1 VVAREGERATPAVTA
16 PTQLRRYLNFAR
28 LPDPA
33 LEVARR
39 VLDDDPAFRERVA
52 MSTGE
57 VVVGRAGWLFLDR
70 PDGWLEELD
79 ELLQKAAAA
88 ELAAKSER
96 HERGAQRKLAG
107 AEAALTR
114 AEAIAQATTAD
125 LAAARA
131 ELAGEQEAHRATS
144 ARLARVEAEAERLQR
159 ERTDL
164 IRRLKSTEASAV
176 ERTAELRAARHELR
190 MAQAELAQA
199 GLGNGGAAPAEE
211 DAAPSPDAPVAPTG
225 VERALV
231 VELLDEA
238 RAALGRL
245 DGAFER
251 FVDRAA
257 LRPTPPSEV
266 LAAPAAAPERRE
278 RRSPVPLPPATF
290 DDSMEAAEHL
300 IRAPGVLVLVDG
312 YNISNARWHG
322 RPPAEQRERLL
333 GACDELH
340 ARLGTDVE
348 VVFDGVGEEA
358 VPTAPRAGVRHR
370 FTPTGTEADD
380 AILAIADAEPASRP
394 VVVVSSDRRVRDGAR
409 ARGANVLGAKQF
421 LHVLR
426 R

>member
-1 VVAREGERATPAVTA
+1 
-16 PTQLRRYLNFAR
+16 
-28 LPDPA
+28 
-33 LEVARR
+33 
-39 VLDDDPAFRERVA
+39 
-52 MSTGE
+52 
-57 VVVGRAGWLFLDR
+57 
-70 PDGWLEELD
+70 
-79 ELLQKAAAA
+79 
-88 ELAAKSER
+88 
-96 HERGAQRKLAG
+96 
-107 AEAALTR
+107 
-114 AEAIAQATTAD
+114 
-125 LAAARA
+125 
-131 ELAGEQEAHRATS
+131 
-144 ARLARVEAEAERLQR
+144 
-159 ERTDL
+159 
-164 IRRLKSTEASAV
+164 
-176 ERTAELRAARHELR
+176 

-199 GLGNGGAAPAEE
+199 GLGNGGAAPADE
-211 DAAPSPDAPVAPTG
+211 DAGTGAGCSGRADG

-266 LAAPAAAPERRE
+266 PAGPAAAPERRE
-278 RRSPVPLPPATF
+278 RRSPAPLPPATF
-290 DDSMEAAEHL
+290 DDS
-300 IRAPGVLVLVDG
+300 IRGGRAPRSGRRA
-312 YNISNARWHG
+312 SSSSSTATTSPTRRWHG
-322 RPPAEQRERLL
+322 RPPADQRERLL

-370 FTPTGTEADD
+370 FTPAGIEADD
-380 AILAIADAEPASRP
+380 VILATVDEEPACRP

-409 ARGANVLGAKQF
+409 PRGANVLGAKQF